1 MSDAAALLADDAV
14 TEPTAA
20 ETAPT
25 EATQTET
32 VEAPAQE
39 VDPLSLVPESADAYE
54 LPLPAGDDGEFAK
67 TAAEWFKEQGLNKG
81 QAQALAAKWNE
92 FAAGKQGEM
101 AAAQEAAA
109 QAAAVKAEAQ
119 AKVDD
124 AALRN
129 EWGERYDAN
138 VELGRRAVRQF
149 EISADVL
156 EGIESKVGYAGLL
169 RMFSKIGQGLGED
182 TAVGLSAKGGS
193 RSDLT
198 AEQKLYPN
206 MK

>member
-1 MSDAAALLADDAV
+1 MSDAAAMLAPDDAN
-14 TEPTAA
+14 TETAA
-20 ETAPT
+20 VENAPT
-25 EATQTET
+25 EATQAET

-39 VDPLSLVPESADAYE
+39 VDPLSLIPENPEDYGFELADDPE
-54 LPLPAGDDGEFAK
+54 GGKL
-67 TAAEWFKEQGLNKG
+67 AAQWFKDAGLTKG
-81 QAQALAAKWNE
+81 QAAKLVE
-92 FAAGKQGEM
+92 LR
-101 AAAQEAAA
+101 AAAQAEMAKANEAAA

-119 AKVDD
+119 AKADD
-124 AALRN
+124 AALKN
-129 EWGERYDAN
+129 EWGDRYDAN

-149 EISADVL
+149 DISADVL

-193 RSDLT
+193 RADLT
-198 AEQKLYPN
+198 VEQKLYPN